1 MFDDT
6 IAAIATPLGEGGIG
20 IIRISGEKTLEILR
34 KVFVSP
40 SQKAEFFKHFK
51 HEIDIDG
58 KTNRQGTCD
67 SENDE
72 NNEENEAEYI
82 ENGPV
87 SGGYNKFK
95 NRKLVYGYI
104 LDRKGKEIIDEVL
117 VAYMNSESS
126 YTREDVG
133 EIYCH
138 GSIIALKKTLELVLR
153 SGARLAER
161 GEFTKRGFLNGRIDL
176 AQAEAVVDLV
186 KAKTEMGYSIA
197 LSQLEGGLSSK
208 ISSIRDKILETLAHI
223 IVNIDYPDSD
233 VEEISYKILSHSLM
247 SIEDAIDELLAT
259 CDAGKII
266 KEGLSTAII
275 GKPNVGK
282 SSLMNALLREN
293 RAIVTEIPG
302 TTRDTIEEIINVH
315 QIPIKLIDTAGI
327 RETHDEIEKI
337 GIKKSKES
345 YERADLIILVLNASA
360 TISDED
366 LYIIEQIKNKKTI
379 VLLNKIDLGQELS
392 NEYIISLVP
401 GARII
406 RTAINKNVGLKE
418 LEDAIVDYVFS
429 GKVKQDE
436 SMLITNTRHKMLL
449 EESKEAV
456 KEAID
461 MTIKGEALDF
471 IEIDIKKAWEL
482 LGEIIG
488 ETISENIIDEVF
500 SRFCLGK

>member
-1 MFDDT
+1 MCDQITCEPSQVIFIKVRKMLDDT

-20 IIRISGEKTLEILR
+20 IIRISGEETLKILN
-34 KVFVSP
+34 KVFISRSKNEPV
-40 SQKAEFFKHFK
+40 AFE
-51 HEIDIDG
+51 
-58 KTNRQGTCD
+58 NR
-67 SENDE
+67 
-72 NNEENEAEYI
+72 
-82 ENGPV
+82 
-87 SGGYNKFK
+87 
-95 NRKLVYGYI
+95 RLLYGNI
-104 LDRKGKEIIDEVL
+104 IDRKNNEIIDEVL
-117 VAYMNSESS
+117 ITFMSAENS

-153 SGARLAER
+153 SGARLAEK

-176 AQAEAVVDLV
+176 AQAEAVIDLI
-186 KAKTEMGYSIA
+186 KAKTDKGYSIA
-197 LSQLEGGLSSK
+197 LAQLDGGLSHK
-208 ISSIRDKILETLAHI
+208 ITSIRDSILEILAHI

-233 VEEISYKILSHSLM
+233 VEDMSYKYLEDSLSA
-247 SIEDAIDELLAT
+247 IEDAINELLST
-259 CDAGKII
+259 CDAGRII

-315 QIPIKLIDTAGI
+315 GIPIKLIDTAGI

-345 YERADLIILVLNASA
+345 YEKADLIILVLNASA
-360 TISDED
+360 KVSDED
-366 LYIIEQIKNKKTI
+366 LFIIEQIKSKKTI
-379 VLLNKIDLGQELS
+379 VLLNKIDLGQELPD
-392 NEYIISLVP
+392 EYISSLLPDAQV
-401 GARII
+401 I
-406 RTAINKNVGLKE
+406 RSTINKGVGLKE
-418 LEDAIVDYVFS
+418 LEEAIVEYVFS
-429 GKVKQDE
+429 GKVKQDD
-436 SMLITNTRHKMLL
+436 SLLITNTRHKLLL
-449 EESKEAV
+449 EGAR
-456 KEAID
+456 EAIRD
-461 MTIKGEALDF
+461 ASEMTKKKEALDF
-471 IEIDIKKAWEL
+471 IEVDIKKAWEL

>member
-1 MFDDT
+1 MCDQITCEPSQVIFIKVRKMLEDT

-20 IIRISGEKTLEILR
+20 IVRISGEETLKILD
-34 KVFVSP
+34 KVFISRSKNDP
-40 SQKAEFFKHFK
+40 QK
-51 HEIDIDG
+51 
-58 KTNRQGTCD
+58 
-67 SENDE
+67 
-72 NNEENEAEYI
+72 NNTKKNNPPTFE
-82 ENGPV
+82 
-87 SGGYNKFK
+87 
-95 NRKLVYGYI
+95 NRKLLYGNI
-104 LDRKGKEIIDEVL
+104 IDKKNNEIIDEVL
-117 VAYMNSESS
+117 ITFMNSESS

-138 GSIIALKKTLELVLR
+138 GSVIALKKTLELVLR

-176 AQAEAVVDLV
+176 AQAEAVIDLI
-186 KAKTEMGYSIA
+186 KAKTDKGYSIA
-197 LSQLEGGLSSK
+197 LAQLDGGLSLK
-208 ISSIRDKILETLAHI
+208 ISSIRDSILEILAHI

-233 VEEISYKILSHSLM
+233 VEDISYKYLEDSLS
-247 SIEDAIDELLAT
+247 SIEDAVNELLST
-259 CDAGKII
+259 CDAGRII

-315 QIPIKLIDTAGI
+315 GIPIKLIDTAGI

-345 YERADLIILVLNASA
+345 YEKADLIILVLNASA
-360 TISDED
+360 KVSEED
-366 LYIIEQIKNKKTI
+366 LFIIEQIKSKKTI
-379 VLLNKIDLGQELS
+379 VLLNKIDLGQELP
-392 NEYIISLVP
+392 NEYINGLLP
-401 GARII
+401 DAQII
-406 RTAINKNVGLKE
+406 RSTINKGVGLKE
-418 LEDAIVDYVFS
+418 LEEAIVDYVFS
-429 GKVKQDE
+429 GKVKQDD
-436 SMLITNTRHKMLL
+436 SLLITNTRHKLLL
-449 EESKEAV
+449 EGARDSV
-456 KEAID
+456 RDAIE
-461 MTIKGEALDF
+461 MTKKKEALDF
-471 IEIDIKKAWEL
+471 IEVDIKKAWEL